1 MHQNTSLFVL
11 LKIKKGGFILQS
23 EKVASFQRGDPFV
36 IAGMVPEQADKMAE
50 KARGRDGDG
59 EEAARRGRRRRR
71 GG

>member
-1 MHQNTSLFVL
+1 M
-11 LKIKKGGFILQS
+11 KISILEVRKKDF
-23 EKVASFQRGDPFV
+23 FQRDDPFV

>member
-1 MHQNTSLFVL
+1 MKISILEVRKKDLFQN
-11 LKIKKGGFILQS
+11 KGT
-23 EKVASFQRGDPFV
+23 SFQRDDPFM